1 MKHISISLQH
11 FHLVDSLRARV
22 AFRVRHLVV
31 AFLFLSRL
39 SHLVYVSAT
48 KKVRVIIPF
57 SLFWNPL
64 ASFLVLSDDV
74 VMKIRWGRD
83 EGPVRFA
90 SRCARNVVF
99 AFVVGVVVYMR
110 LTRLQLVA
118 NQQSR
123 PQRPPGI
130 IVITGGMGNIGRAL
144 TRQLVAEGWRVRVL
158 DLPYLHHSE
167 PLLHLPEAFSP
178 PPNHSTSTNYE
189 GFQYFEGDVRN
200 VTHLR
205 RLLTSGDDVIA
216 GVVHL
221 GGFTQAT
228 KCELSPQLCSDVNLD
243 GTRNILDILQ
253 ERSLSPWILY
263 ASSYE
268 VYKCCW

>member
-1 MKHISISLQH
+1 MRGRSLWV
-11 FHLVDSLRARV
+11 LGAIVLT
-22 AFRVRHLVV
+22 LVV
-31 AFLFLSRL
+31 SALVFPKLK
-39 SHLVYVSAT
+39 HL
-48 KKVRVIIPF
+48 
-57 SLFWNPL
+57 L
-64 ASFLVLSDDV
+64 ANEE
-74 VMKIRWGRD
+74 RR
-83 EGPVRFA
+83 E
-90 SRCARNVVF
+90 
-99 AFVVGVVVYMR
+99 
-110 LTRLQLVA
+110 
-118 NQQSR
+118 
-123 PQRPPGI
+123 RPPGI

-144 TRQLVAEGWRVRVL
+144 TGQLVAEGWRVRVL
-158 DLPYLHHSE
+158 DLPYHRYSE
-167 PLLHLPEAFSP
+167 PLLQVPEAFSP
-178 PPNHSTSTNYE
+178 PPNPSSSTNSE

-205 RLLTSGDDVIA
+205 RLLSTWGDDYIA